1 MPKPSKALLEQ
12 ARKLNVKI
20 TRKSSDGTRR
30 YKTQAELH
38 RDIKNRR
45 SALTKAS
52 GKKVYRLSRKYTKK
66 TYGGLMKRV
75 LPKHRVY
82 HKPITF
88 EQARR
93 AFEAY
98 YKGKEMLRKKQYD
111 LKHRS
116 PVVLDSRYLTRH
128 GPHKYD
134 FIGVDL
140 GTKKVPG
147 LKKRVYISKQT
158 DMQAN
163 KLMQEAVVRKVVARS
178 SKGAQQKQRG
188 SSARKGSSAVSTK
201 RTTKK

>member
-20 TRKSSDGTRR
+20 TRKSSNGARR

-45 SALTKAS
+45 SALTNTS

-66 TYGGLMKRV
+66 TYRGLGKRV

-98 YKGKEMLRKKQYD
+98 YKGKQMLRKKQYD

-140 GTKKVPG
+140 GTKKIPG
-147 LKKRVYISKQT
+147 LKKRVYISKKT
-158 DMQAN
+158 DMKAN

-178 SKGAQQKQRG
+178 SKRAQQKQRG
-188 SSARKGSSAVSTK
+188 SSARKGARV
-201 RTTKK
+201 TKK

>member
-45 SALTKAS
+45 SALTNTS
-52 GKKVYRLSRKYTKK
+52 GKNVYRLSRKYTKK
-66 TYGGLMKRV
+66 TYGGFGKRV
-75 LPKHRVY
+75 LPKLRVY
-82 HKPITF
+82 RPITF

-98 YKGKEMLRKKQYD
+98 YKGKQMLRKKQYD

-147 LKKRVYISKQT
+147 LKKRVYISKKT
-158 DMQAN
+158 DMKAN
-163 KLMQEAVVRKVVARS
+163 KLMQEAVARKVVAR
-178 SKGAQQKQRG
+178 
-188 SSARKGSSAVSTK
+188 STK

>member
-20 TRKSSDGTRR
+20 TRKSSNGARR

-45 SALTKAS
+45 SALTNTS

-66 TYGGLMKRV
+66 TYRGLSKRV

-98 YKGKEMLRKKQYD
+98 YKGKQMLRKKQYD

-147 LKKRVYISKQT
+147 LKKRVYISKKT
-158 DMQAN
+158 DMKAN

-178 SKGAQQKQRG
+178 SKRAQQKQRG
-188 SSARKGSSAVSTK
+188 SSARKGARV
-201 RTTKK
+201 TKK

>member
-30 YKTQAELH
+30 HKTQAELH

-45 SALTKAS
+45 GALTNTS
-52 GKKVYRLSRKYTKK
+52 GKKVYRLNRKYTKK
-66 TYGGLMKRV
+66 TYGGLSKRV

-82 HKPITF
+82 KPITF

-98 YKGKEMLRKKQYD
+98 YRGKQMLRKKQYD

-116 PVVLDSRYLTRH
+116 PVVSDSRYLTRH

-134 FIGVDL
+134 FVGVDL
-140 GTKKVPG
+140 GPKKVPG
-147 LKKRVYISKQT
+147 LKKRVYISKKT
-158 DMQAN
+158 DMKAN
-163 KLMQEAVVRKVVARS
+163 KSLQEAVARKVVARS
-178 SKGAQQKQRG
+178 SKRTPQKQRG
-188 SSARKGSSAVSTK
+188 SSTGNTK

>member
-1 MPKPSKALLEQ
+1 MAKPSKALLEQ
-12 ARKLNVKI
+12 ARKLDVKI

-45 SALTKAS
+45 SALAGAS
-52 GKKVYRLSRKYTKK
+52 EKKVYRLSRKYTKK
-66 TYGGLMKRV
+66 TYGGLMKRTV
-75 LPKHRVY
+75 PKHRVY
-82 HKPITF
+82 KPITF

-128 GPHKYD
+128 GPYKYD

-158 DMQAN
+158 DIKAN
-163 KLMQEAVVRKVVARS
+163 KSLQEAVARKV
-178 SKGAQQKQRG
+178 KG
-188 SSARKGSSAVSTK
+188 SSARKT